1 MGDDESGTEQSVG
14 WINCPHCSST
24 LYASELS
31 SRGGLQFILYGQQN
45 LRRNFFCIEC
55 YDFIPFAM
63 IFLQENE
70 YRGSSKSK
78 SKREKWSSGTNH
90 KEWIRD
96 NTHEKERYRIWEIF
110 DGDEIK
116 YAGKV
121 KKIEPRSKEWKIYLR
136 AIGIE
141 PDKLGKNLNLVDGDA
156 SKLISFL
163 QENEDIIH
171 KMNEIQNVFLKA
183 KESVDECLRELELNK
198 SAELTKNVHYM
209 HYSKMAESP
218 IEHKQLISETFQG
231 WDTVFEKARLVADS
245 KPLNVNKREMAL
257 LRFVKN
263 KGRYE
268 GKDWMELNRS
278 WRGEMKEVTQARISQ
293 IISSLIEKEYLETV
307 QTKGSGSS
315 RVVKITD
322 NLYIDPPTDFLS
334 NNQLINANNHWIEN
348 DDEKLLALITNQ
360 SITQIAC
367 ELGRTEAS
375 IRSRLAVLS
384 ERGLI

>member
-1 MGDDESGTEQSVG
+1 MGYGESGTGQSVE

-63 IFLQENE
+63 IFPKENE
-70 YRGSSKSK
+70 YRRSSKSK

-110 DGDEIK
+110 DGDKIK

-141 PDKLGKNLNLVDGDA
+141 PEKLGKNLNLVDGDA

-171 KMNEIQNVFLKA
+171 KMNEIQNAFLKA

-198 SAELTKNVHYM
+198 SAELTKNA
-209 HYSKMAESP
+209 HYSLMSEPP
-218 IEHKQLISETFQG
+218 IEHKQLFSETIQG
-231 WDTVFEKARLVADS
+231 WDTVFGKARQVADS

-257 LRFVKN
+257 LRFVRN
-263 KGRYE
+263 KGWYE

-278 WRGEMKEVTQARISQ
+278 WRGEMKEVSQARISQ

-315 RVVKITD
+315 RVVKIPN
-322 NLYIDPPTDFLS
+322 NLHSDFPTDLAS
-334 NNQLINANNHWIEN
+334 NNQLINANSHWTKD
-348 DDEKLLALITNQ
+348 DDELLAVLKDRNLT
-360 SITQIAC
+360 IAEIAY
-367 ELGRTEAS
+367 ELSRSEAS
-375 IRSRLAVLS
+375 IRSRLVVIYNRA
-384 ERGLI
+384 